1 MNFVY
6 LEEKL
11 AALSYVPKNLL
22 DSLVSQTL
30 QFIARNRVDLDA
42 REIFENS
49 AIDEEHI
56 PQLQKACEGLY
67 GLLSWIVANN
77 PENEGKFNIE
87 SILGTHSNL
96 DDEKIDTIKLAYES
110 AINIVQETQHPN
122 ISNILLTSECR
133 AGVTLATDS
142 MKSVGIPF
150 VKMRLE
156 LANAQTGMKSR
167 KVVHL
172 MKSELE
178 VIYMQELLKELKK
191 IDAIMSNYS

>member
-11 AALSYVPKNLL
+11 AGLSYVPKNLL
-22 DSLVSQTL
+22 DSLVNQTL

-42 REIFENS
+42 RDIFEN
-49 AIDEEHI
+49 AAVDEEYI

-67 GLLSWIVANN
+67 GVLSWIVANN

-96 DDEKIDTIKLAYES
+96 EDEKIDTIKLAYES
-110 AINIVQETQHPN
+110 ARDIVQETQHPN

-156 LANAQTGMKSR
+156 LANAQTGLRSR

-178 VIYMQELLKELKK
+178 VRYMQELLKELKK